1 MAGGIEKLTAL
12 KVARLSKPG
21 RHGDGKGLCLQITK
35 RGAKSWIFRFE
46 RDGRER
52 FMGLGPLHTVSLA
65 DAREKARVA
74 RLNLADGVDPL
85 AKRDVEVATKK
96 AEQASNLDFDTC
108 AKQYIE
114 SREAEWKNAKHR
126 QQWERSLQTHVSPHF
141 GRVHVRRIDTHRVL
155 KALEPIWRTK
165 TETASRIRER
175 IERVLSWATTRG
187 YREGDNPARWNG
199 HLEELLPKPAK
210 LKKVQHHPALP
221 FAEAGRFFQTLAT
234 QQGTA
239 ARALE
244 FTILTACRT
253 GEVLGARWEEVDL
266 ESWVWTVPPER
277 MKAGK
282 PHRVPLVAA
291 TAAILKRQVGQDREY
306 VFPGAKK
313 DNPLSTM
320 AMLTVLRRMARG
332 DLTVHGFRSTF
343 RDWAAERTEYPS
355 EMAEISLAHTVGSAV
370 ENAYRRSDLFERRR
384 RLMQDW
390 AAWCADRSSVA
401 CEEAGCDK
409 LAAGGQVESI
419 EVFSAQP
426 KGLCAGY
433 GASERV
439 DVSAKLSDPRP
450 DTRIRHGFRG
460 I

>member
-1 MAGGIEKLTAL
+1 MSEAKNMPWQLLMHTWRLEVAGGIEKLTAL

-21 RHGDGKGLCLQITK
+21 RYGDGKGLCLQITK
-35 RGAKSWIFRFE
+35 KGAKSWIFRFE
-46 RDGRER
+46 RDGKER
-52 FMGLGPLHTVSLA
+52 FMGLGALHTVSLA
-65 DAREKARVA
+65 DAREKARMA
-74 RLNLADGVDPL
+74 RLSLADGVDPL

-96 AEQASNLDFDTC
+96 AEQASNLDFDKC
-108 AKQYIE
+108 AAQYIE

-141 GRVHVRRIDTHRVL
+141 GRMHVRRIDTPLVL

-187 YREGDNPARWNG
+187 YREGENPARWSG

-221 FAEAGRFFQTLAT
+221 FAEAGSFFRALAA

-253 GEVLGARWEEVDL
+253 SEVLGAQWDEVDL
-266 ESWVWTVPPER
+266 EGRVWTVPPER

-282 PHRVPLVAA
+282 PHRVPLVPA
-291 TAAILKRQVGQDREY
+291 TVAILKRQVRQHRQY
-306 VFPGAKK
+306 VFPGSKE
-313 DNPLSTM
+313 DSPLSTM
-320 AMLTVLRRMARG
+320 AMLTVLRRMARR

-390 AAWCADRSSVA
+390 AAWCTDRSPVA
-401 CEEAGCDK
+401 GAEPACDK
-409 LAAGGQVESI
+409 LGAA
-419 EVFSAQP
+419 A
-426 KGLCAGY
+426 
-433 GASERV
+433 
-439 DVSAKLSDPRP
+439 
-450 DTRIRHGFRG
+450 T
-460 I
+460 